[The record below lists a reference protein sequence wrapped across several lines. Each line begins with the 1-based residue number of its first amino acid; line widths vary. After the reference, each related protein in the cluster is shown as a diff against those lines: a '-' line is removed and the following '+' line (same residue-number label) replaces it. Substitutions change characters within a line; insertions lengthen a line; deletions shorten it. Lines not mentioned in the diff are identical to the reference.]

1 MPKQNNP
8 SYPSDTSNPFMESDE
23 SFIHQTKMGI
33 ESQKQAF
40 QIFSTSLFW
49 FIIPCAYF

>member
-23 SFIHQTKMGI
+23 SFIHQTI
-33 ESQKQAF
+33 ESPKQAF
-40 QIFSTSLFW
+40 QILSTSLFW